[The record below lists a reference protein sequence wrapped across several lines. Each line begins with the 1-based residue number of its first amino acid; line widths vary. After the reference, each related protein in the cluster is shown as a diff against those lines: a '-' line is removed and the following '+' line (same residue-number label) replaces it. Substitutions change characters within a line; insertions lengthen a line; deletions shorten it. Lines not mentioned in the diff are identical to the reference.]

1 MSNLWSKGSGKME
14 GIPSLNSNTRTNP
27 FCQSMYNSGREDIIC
42 THCYSMTMLSTF
54 RKNCEPKFEMV
65 GTLLSSVKY
74 KHEELLKLGTLSNSL
89 VNRIHSHG
97 ELINTKHLHNII
109 SICENQPRLT
119 FSLWTKRK
127 DFVSYVL
134 SRRAKPENF
143 ILIYS
148 NPHLDKIMDRVPK
161 HFDKVFNNITRSSDQ
176 ENCFGKCIECMM
188 CYTPGES
195 TSQIVEKVK

>member
-1 MSNLWSKGSGKME
+1 MSNLWSIGSGKME
-14 GIPSLNSNTRTNP
+14 NIPSLNSNTRTNP
-27 FCQSMYNSGREDIIC
+27 YCIKMYNSGNENIIC

-54 RKNCEPKFEMV
+54 RKNCEPKFEKI
-65 GTLLSSVKY
+65 GTMLSSVVY
-74 KHEELLKLGTLSNSL
+74 KHEDLIKLGTLSNSL

-97 ELINTKHLHNII
+97 ELINTKHLENIF

-134 SRRAKPENF
+134 RKRVKPENI

-148 NPHLDKIMDRVPK
+148 NPRIDKIMTRVPK
-161 HFDKVFNNITRSSDQ
+161 NFDKVFNNVKESSEQ
-176 ENCFGKCIECMM
+176 ENCFGKCIDCMK
-188 CYTPGES
+188 CYTIGDY
-195 TSQIVEKVK
+195 TNQIVEKIK